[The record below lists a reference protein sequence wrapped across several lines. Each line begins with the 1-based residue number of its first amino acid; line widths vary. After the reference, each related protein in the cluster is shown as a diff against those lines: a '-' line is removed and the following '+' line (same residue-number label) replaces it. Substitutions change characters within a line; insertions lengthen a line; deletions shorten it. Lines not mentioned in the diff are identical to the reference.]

1 MSVESGS
8 FVRESRWIAC
18 TDRQTS
24 FEIPVREGMAPNVY
38 VSVTLV
44 QPHGNTLNDAP
55 IRLFGVLRLPVED
68 AGTRLAPVVE
78 MPESV
83 KPESEITIRGP
94 RAGTAG
100 G

>member
-1 MSVESGS
+1 MSVESSS

-55 IRLFGVLRLPVED
+55 ISQYTD
-68 AGTRLAPVVE
+68 ARY
-78 MPESV
+78 
-83 KPESEITIRGP
+83 
-94 RAGTAG
+94 AG
-100 G
+100 GAPLGLQVHPGLKMKVEFRNLRAAALD

>member
-68 AGTRLAPVVE
+68 AA
-78 MPESV
+78 
-83 KPESEITIRGP
+83 
-94 RAGTAG
+94 RAWRPSSRCPNR
-100 G
+100 